1 MLVLPIPSIN
11 VLSVS
16 LSDRFGGIRGG
27 GRAGGRAGGV
37 QAIKKTL
44 QIPRSESTGGVE
56 GGSKK
61 PKTR

>member
-1 MLVLPIPSIN
+1 MLELPIPSIN

-27 GRAGGRAGGV
+27 GRAGGV

-44 QIPRSESTGGVE
+44 QIPRSESTGGGE

>member
-16 LSDRFGGIRGG
+16 LSDRFGGIRG
-27 GRAGGRAGGV
+27 GGV